1 MGRISDIVS
10 PRRAGEPPI
19 FTTDA
24 RPERRLTAR
33 KRGFYHPRA
42 AAKRGGR
49 CNPGTIAP
57 LQSARK
63 VRASGSARRARL
75 QTGRV
80 IPGVHSMTIEAFSP
94 ALKPVAIPVRQL
106 LPWVVFGGLL
116 ALLAIYFVGVEEG
129 ATSLISGMYV
139 HEFVHDG
146 RHLLGFPCH

>member
-1 MGRISDIVS
+1 
-10 PRRAGEPPI
+10 
-19 FTTDA
+19 
-24 RPERRLTAR
+24 
-33 KRGFYHPRA
+33 
-42 AAKRGGR
+42 
-49 CNPGTIAP
+49 
-57 LQSARK
+57 
-63 VRASGSARRARL
+63 
-75 QTGRV
+75 
-80 IPGVHSMTIEAFSP
+80 MTIEAFSP